1 MQKVIVQE
9 YGLDVF
15 VKKIE
20 DLVLE
25 GYRMDMQTNE
35 GYPRQIGVVYT
46 VIMLKGEV
54 ETKVEHTEDVAPV
67 KRGRKAAG

>member
-20 DLVLE
+20 DLVSE

-35 GYPRQIGVVYT
+35 GYPRQIGVVFT
-46 VIMLKGEV
+46 TIMYKPKDVVNSEDAPR
-54 ETKVEHTEDVAPV
+54 KVKKVT
-67 KRGRKAAG
+67 